1 MNRASSLRIIA
12 ASSALLTALVA
23 GPAQAEDNQA
33 TTALSEFRGKR
44 IPKDIIQNKFFTKTN
59 RFEVAPL
66 VGYIPSNAFVDN
78 WQFGG
83 VLAYHFS
90 DTLAAE
96 GDFLFNPFNPDV
108 GVKNLT
114 KTLLA
119 IAYDND
125 KGTSDFQQ
133 PIDTIGYAVM
143 FSARWAPVY
152 GKINLVGE
160 SVLNFDVYGTA
171 GIGIIGISNNYA
183 RVNPDY
189 SGSTIDPDTG
199 EQIDPVAPIEPAP
212 AQPPSPVP
220 LALNLGF
227 GFTFFLSQGI
237 ALKLDARTINYVAPG
252 PDYDA
257 SDNASPADQFHS
269 EFVTTG
275 GISIFVPKMRAR
287 SFNF

>member
-1 MNRASSLRIIA
+1 MKAATSLRIIA
-12 ASSALLTALVA
+12 AGSALLATLVA
-23 GPAQAEDNQA
+23 GPAAAKDNEA

-44 IPKDIIQNKFFTKTN
+44 VPKDVIQNKFFTKAN

-78 WQFGG
+78 WEFGG

-90 DTLAAE
+90 ETLAAE

-119 IAYDND
+119 IAYDD
-125 KGTSDFQQ
+125 KASDFQQ
-133 PIDTIGYAVM
+133 PIDTVGYAVM

-171 GIGIIGISNNYA
+171 GIGIVGISNNYG
-183 RVNPDY
+183 RINEEY
-189 SGSTIDPDTG
+189 NGSTVDPDTG
-199 EQIDPVAPIEPAP
+199 EQINPVAPITPAP
-212 AQPPSPVP
+212 AEPPSPIP
-220 LALNLGF
+220 LAFNLGF
-227 GFTFFLSQGI
+227 GLNFFLAQGV

-257 SDNASPADQFHS
+257 GDNTSPPDQFHS
-269 EFVTTG
+269 EFVTTA
-275 GISIFVPKMRAR
+275 GISIFVPKMKSRT
-287 SFNF
+287 FNF